1 VQIIGKAI
9 RACEYA
15 ENAGHLTGTGAI
27 DPYDPRVRMRR
38 TDDCRIC
45 LARKAEV
52 IAELALASQEPRV
65 FVAWQRLANKAET
78 GILICHWGLSCCN
91 ICNMKHLAI
100 KPTRSP
106 LLVGITGA
114 SGAIYGVRLLEML
127 RACNVEAHLI
137 VSRAAQMTLAYE
149 TSMKLADLE
158 QMASVVYPNSDL
170 GAACSSGSFPTR
182 GMVIAPCSIKTMSEI
197 ATGNTANLISRAA
210 DVVLKE
216 RRRLVLMLR
225 ETPLHIGHIRN
236 MASVTEAGAIVYPP
250 VPAFYA
256 LPKSIDEMVDHT
268 LARVLDLFE
277 IDTGKIRRWSG
288 ERERPKNREEADNL

>member
-1 VQIIGKAI
+1 MQ
-9 RACEYA
+9 
-15 ENAGHLTGTGAI
+15 
-27 DPYDPRVRMRR
+27 
-38 TDDCRIC
+38 
-45 LARKAEV
+45 
-52 IAELALASQEPRV
+52 S
-65 FVAWQRLANKAET
+65 
-78 GILICHWGLSCCN
+78 
-91 ICNMKHLAI
+91 MKHLTI
-100 KPTRSP
+100 KPPNSP

-127 RACNVEAHLI
+127 RACNVETHLI

-149 TSMKLADLE
+149 TSLKLSDVERLAT
-158 QMASVVYPNSDL
+158 VVHSNSDV

-182 GMVIAPCSIKTMSEI
+182 GMVIAPCSVKTMSEI

-225 ETPLHIGHIRN
+225 EAPLHIGHIRN
-236 MASVTEAGAIVYPP
+236 MATVTEAGAIIYPP

-268 LARVLDLFE
+268 LARVLDLFD
-277 IDTGKIRRWSG
+277 IDTGKVRRWTG
-288 ERERPKNREEADNL
+288 ERERPKNREEADNS

>member
-1 VQIIGKAI
+1 MG
-9 RACEYA
+9 
-15 ENAGHLTGTGAI
+15 NTHGTPA
-27 DPYDPRVRMRR
+27 
-38 TDDCRIC
+38 
-45 LARKAEV
+45 
-52 IAELALASQEPRV
+52 AL
-65 FVAWQRLANKAET
+65 F
-78 GILICHWGLSCCN
+78 SCIVCV
-91 ICNMKHLAI
+91 MKHLAI
-100 KPTRSP
+100 KASNSP

-114 SGAIYGVRLLEML
+114 SGAIYGVRLLELL
-127 RACNVEAHLI
+127 RSCNVETHLV
-137 VSRAAQMTLAYE
+137 VSRAAQITLAYE
-149 TSMKLADLE
+149 TNFKLADIERL
-158 QMASVVYPNSDL
+158 ASVVYSNDDI

-236 MASVTEAGAIVYPP
+236 MATVTEAGGIIYPP

-256 LPKSIDEMVDHT
+256 LPNSIEEMVDHT

-277 IDTGKIRRWSG
+277 IDTGLTRRWTG
-288 ERERPKNREEADNL
+288 KRERPKNREKTENS

>member
-1 VQIIGKAI
+1 
-9 RACEYA
+9 
-15 ENAGHLTGTGAI
+15 
-27 DPYDPRVRMRR
+27 
-38 TDDCRIC
+38 
-45 LARKAEV
+45 
-52 IAELALASQEPRV
+52 
-65 FVAWQRLANKAET
+65 
-78 GILICHWGLSCCN
+78 
-91 ICNMKHLAI
+91 MKHLAI
-100 KPTRSP
+100 KPQNSP

-114 SGAIYGVRLLEML
+114 SGSIYGVRLLELL

-149 TSMKLADLE
+149 TSLKLADVERL
-158 QMASVVYPNSDL
+158 ATVVYSNSDV

-225 ETPLHIGHIRN
+225 EAPLHIGHIRN
-236 MASVTEAGAIVYPP
+236 MATVTEAGGIIYPP

-256 LPKSIDEMVDHT
+256 LPKSIEEMVDHT
-268 LARVLDLFE
+268 LARVLDLFD
-277 IDTGKIRRWSG
+277 IDTGKIRRWTG
-288 ERERPKNREEADNL
+288 ERERPKNREEADK